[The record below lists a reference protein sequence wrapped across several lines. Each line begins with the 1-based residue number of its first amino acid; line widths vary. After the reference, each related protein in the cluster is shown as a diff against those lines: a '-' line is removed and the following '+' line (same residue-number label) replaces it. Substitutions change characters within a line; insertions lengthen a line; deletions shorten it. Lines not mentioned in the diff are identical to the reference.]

1 MKKCSLLNLYFI
13 FVKIGAIL
21 IGGGY
26 VILPIITDELAK
38 KRQLISE
45 EEILNY
51 FALAQSMPGII
62 AANISMLA
70 GYKLRGKYG
79 AVAAMLGIITVPF
92 FIIVMFASLLDNIM
106 QNKYIQAVFWGIGY
120 SVIALILLTA
130 CELWQKSE
138 KNFYFYAIFFGALV
152 SLLVFNFSP
161 IQTIIALTIIGLVVK
176 KLTAK
181 EVEI

>member
-1 MKKCSLLNLYFI
+1 MKKYSLLKLYLI

-45 EEILNY
+45 EEIINY

-62 AANISMLA
+62 AANVSMLA
-70 GYKLRGKYG
+70 GYKIRGKYG
-79 AVAAMLGIITVPF
+79 SVAAMLGIITVPF
-92 FIIVMFASLLDNIM
+92 FIIVFLATALDNIV

-120 SVIALILLTA
+120 SVIMLIFLTA
-130 CELWQKSE
+130 CEVWQKSD
-138 KNFYFYAIFFGALV
+138 KNFYFYSIFFGALI

-161 IQTIIALTIIGLVVK
+161 VQTIITLTIIGIMVK
-176 KLTAK
+176 KLTAEEGK
-181 EVEI
+181 L